1 MQKYTH
7 VLWDFNGT
15 VLDDVR
21 ESVAC
26 AERLLRAHGLP
37 ALGSTEA
44 YRQAFGFPII
54 DYYRR
59 IGFDFS
65 TLSYDALAVEWVA
78 YYREATVTP
87 RLYPDVRA
95 ALERLRERKIPQ
107 FILSATH
114 LRLLEEQL
122 EQLGIR
128 HYFDE
133 LLALDNIHAHSKV
146 ERGIAWRREH
156 PDARPLLV
164 GDTDHDAETARAMGI
179 DCILVTGGHQT
190 RETLLGAHPL
200 AVLEDRLA
208 VTECLL
214 HSEKM

>member
-107 FILSATH
+107 LILSATH
-114 LRLLEEQL
+114 LRLS
-122 EQLGIR
+122 G
-128 HYFDE
+128 
-133 LLALDNIHAHSKV
+133 
-146 ERGIAWRREH
+146 
-156 PDARPLLV
+156 
-164 GDTDHDAETARAMGI
+164 T
-179 DCILVTGGHQT
+179 
-190 RETLLGAHPL
+190 
-200 AVLEDRLA
+200 
-208 VTECLL
+208 
-214 HSEKM
+214 